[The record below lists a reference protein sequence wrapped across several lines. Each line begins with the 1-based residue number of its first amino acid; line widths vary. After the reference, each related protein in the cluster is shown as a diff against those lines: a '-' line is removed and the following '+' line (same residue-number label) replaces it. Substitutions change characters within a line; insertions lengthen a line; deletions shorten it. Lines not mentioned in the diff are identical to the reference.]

1 MAANKAERLNEAFN
15 YLRYNGLIATQKD
28 VSDALG
34 SSPSNISKA
43 LKGDKRVLT
52 DNFLVRFSDTFS
64 DISSAWLLTGEGTM
78 LNADTPLDQ
87 PMEFAPDQMDK
98 ALEVAERMGVE
109 LIPLYTE
116 PFRAGNQGHSL
127 REEWDYVES
136 VWAIP
141 DTHATRL
148 APVRG
153 NSMEPTLL
161 DGSLVAIRRMEFRI
175 DEPLSIPF
183 GEVFGIVVRTSDDP
197 DDDEY
202 LDYIK
207 RLYRHPDS
215 DKHLTHWIAH
225 SDNSDYKDFEVRI
238 DRVASLWRV
247 KASIAVQR
255 FS

>member
-1 MAANKAERLNEAFN
+1 MEETDNNLILNEIKEYKKFK
-15 YLRYNGLIATQKD
+15 KD
-28 VSDALG
+28 VELADFLG
-34 SSPSNISKA
+34 ISKQNLSA
-43 LKGDKRVLT
+43 WRSRNSINVNAIVDKLPELNR
-52 DNFLVRFSDTFS
+52 S
-64 DISSAWLLTGEGTM
+64 WLLTGDGEM
-78 LNADTPLDQ
+78 LKSDISLDQ

-98 ALEVAERMGVE
+98 ALEVAEKMGVD

-116 PFRAGNQGHSL
+116 PFRAGNEGHSL
-127 REEWDYVES
+127 REEWDEVES

-153 NSMEPTLL
+153 NSMEPTLH
-161 DGSLVAIRRMEFRI
+161 DGDVVAIKRMEFRI

-197 DDDEY
+197 DDRSY

>member
-1 MAANKAERLNEAFN
+1 MTAKEILEKLLSYKELNINALATEMGLSRAQALYDIQSGKTKNITPLMADKIIQKFPEFN
-15 YLRYNGLIATQKD
+15 RTWLRTGDGEMLK
-28 VSDALG
+28 
-34 SSPSNISKA
+34 SN
-43 LKGDKRVLT
+43 T
-52 DNFLVRFSDTFS
+52 S
-64 DISSAWLLTGEGTM
+64 DI
-78 LNADTPLDQ
+78 PLDK
-87 PMEFAPDQMDK
+87 PMEFRLDELDK
-98 ALEVAERMGVE
+98 ALRVAEKMGVD
-109 LIPLYTE
+109 LIPMYTE

-127 REEWDYVES
+127 REEWDEVES

-153 NSMEPTLL
+153 NSMEPTLH
-161 DGSLVAIRRMEFRI
+161 DGDVVAIKRMEFRI

-183 GEVFGIVVRTSDDP
+183 GEIFGIVVRTSDDP
-197 DDDEY
+197 DDREY

-207 RLYRHPDS
+207 RLDRHPES

-225 SDNSDYKDFEVRI
+225 SDNEKFKDFEIRI

-247 KASIAVQR
+247 KASVAVQR

>member
-1 MAANKAERLNEAFN
+1 MTAKEILEELLSYKELNINALATEIGLNRAQALYDIQSGKTKNITPSMADRIIQKFPEFN
-15 YLRYNGLIATQKD
+15 RVWLRT
-28 VSDALG
+28 
-34 SSPSNISKA
+34 
-43 LKGDKRVLT
+43 GD
-52 DNFLVRFSDTFS
+52 
-64 DISSAWLLTGEGTM
+64 GEM
-78 LNADTPLDQ
+78 LNTDTSLDK
-87 PMEFAPDQMDK
+87 PMEFAPDQMDE
-98 ALEVAERMGVE
+98 ALRVAEKMGVD
-109 LIPLYTE
+109 LIPMYTE

-161 DGSLVAIRRMEFRI
+161 DGSLVAIKRMEFRV

-183 GEVFGIVVRTSDDP
+183 GEIFGIVVRTSDDP
-197 DDDEY
+197 DDNEY

-207 RLYRHPDS
+207 RLYRHDES

>member
-1 MAANKAERLNEAFN
+1 ME
-15 YLRYNGLIATQKD
+15 G
-28 VSDALG
+28 
-34 SSPSNISKA
+34 
-43 LKGDKRVLT
+43 T
-52 DNFLVRFSDTFS
+52 DNNLILNKIKEYKDFKTDVELADFLG
-64 DISSAWLLTGEGTM
+64 ISRQNLSAWRTRNSINVNSIVDKLPELRRSWLLTGEGTM
-78 LNADTPLDQ
+78 LKSDTDTPLDQ
-87 PMEFAPDQMDK
+87 PMEFAPDQMDE
-98 ALEVAERMGVE
+98 ALRVAERMGVD

-116 PFRAGNQGHSL
+116 PFRAGNEGHSL
-127 REEWDYVES
+127 REEWDEVES

-153 NSMEPTLL
+153 NSMEPTLH
-161 DGSLVAIRRMEFRI
+161 DGDVVAIKRMEFLI

-197 DDDEY
+197 DDRSY

-238 DRVASLWRV
+238 DRVASLWRI

>member
-1 MAANKAERLNEAFN
+1 MEA
-15 YLRYNGLIATQKD
+15 
-28 VSDALG
+28 
-34 SSPSNISKA
+34 
-43 LKGDKRVLT
+43 T
-52 DNFLVRFSDTFS
+52 DNNLILNKIKEYKKFKTDVELADFLG
-64 DISSAWLLTGEGTM
+64 ISRQNLSAWRTRNSINVNALVDKLPELSRVWLLTGNGEM
-78 LNADTPLDQ
+78 LKSDTSDIPLDK
-87 PMEFAPDQMDK
+87 PMEFRLDELDK
-98 ALEVAERMGVE
+98 ALRVAEKMGVD
-109 LIPLYTE
+109 LIPMYTE

-127 REEWDYVES
+127 REEWDEVES

-153 NSMEPTLL
+153 NSMEPTLHNG
-161 DGSLVAIRRMEFRI
+161 DVVAIKRMEFRI

-183 GEVFGIVVRTSDDP
+183 GEIFGIVVRTSDDP
-197 DDDEY
+197 DDREY

-207 RLYRHPDS
+207 RLDRHPES

-225 SDNSDYKDFEVRI
+225 SDNERYKDFEIRI

-247 KASIAVQR
+247 KASVAVQR

>member
-1 MAANKAERLNEAFN
+1 MNVKDRIKQFADYMEISYRDLSVQMGASAGYINSISRSIQPDKLSRLSA
-15 YLRYNGLIATQKD
+15 RYPQLNT
-28 VSDALG
+28 
-34 SSPSNISKA
+34 N
-43 LKGDKRVLT
+43 
-52 DNFLVRFSDTFS
+52 
-64 DISSAWLLTGEGTM
+64 WLLTGNGEM
-78 LNADTPLDQ
+78 LNTDTPLDQ
-87 PMEFAPDQMDK
+87 PMEFSLDQMDK
-98 ALEVAERMGVE
+98 ALEVAEKMGVD
-109 LIPLYTE
+109 LIPMYTE

-153 NSMEPTLL
+153 NSMEPTLH
-161 DGSLVAIRRMEFRI
+161 DGDIVAIKRMEFRV

-183 GEVFGIVVRTSDDP
+183 GEIFGIVVRTSDDP
-197 DDDEY
+197 DDNDY

-207 RLYRHPDS
+207 RLDRHPDS

-225 SDNSDYKDFEVRI
+225 SDNEKYKDFEIRI
-238 DRVASLWRV
+238 DRVVSLWRV

>member
-1 MAANKAERLNEAFN
+1 MEETDNNLILNEIKEYKKFK
-15 YLRYNGLIATQKD
+15 KD
-28 VSDALG
+28 VELADFLG
-34 SSPSNISKA
+34 ISKQNLSA
-43 LKGDKRVLT
+43 WRSRNSINVNAIVDKLPELNR
-52 DNFLVRFSDTFS
+52 S
-64 DISSAWLLTGEGTM
+64 WLLTGEGEM
-78 LNADTPLDQ
+78 LKTDTPLNQ

-127 REEWDYVES
+127 REEWDEVES

-238 DRVASLWRV
+238 DRIASLWRV

>member
-1 MAANKAERLNEAFN
+1 MTAKEILEELLSYKELNINALATEIGLSRAQALYDIQSGKTKNITPSMADRIIQKFPEFN
-15 YLRYNGLIATQKD
+15 RVWLRT
-28 VSDALG
+28 
-34 SSPSNISKA
+34 
-43 LKGDKRVLT
+43 GD
-52 DNFLVRFSDTFS
+52 
-64 DISSAWLLTGEGTM
+64 GEM
-78 LNADTPLDQ
+78 LNTDTPLDQ

-98 ALEVAERMGVE
+98 ALEVAEKMGVD
-109 LIPLYTE
+109 LIPMYTE

-153 NSMEPTLL
+153 NSMEPTLH
-161 DGSLVAIRRMEFRI
+161 DGDVVAIKRMEFRI

-183 GEVFGIVVRTSDDP
+183 GEIFCIVVRTSDDP
-197 DDDEY
+197 DDNDY
-202 LDYIK
+202 LDYVK
-207 RLYRHPDS
+207 RLYRHDKS
-215 DKHLTHWIAH
+215 DKHLTHWIAR
-225 SDNSDYKDFEVRI
+225 SDNKDYEDFEIRI
-238 DRVASLWRV
+238 DRVVSLWRV

>member
-1 MAANKAERLNEAFN
+1 MGEIDNNLILNKIKEYKDFKTDVELADFLGISRQNLSAWRSRNSINVNSIVDKLPE
-15 YLRYNGLIATQKD
+15 LRR
-28 VSDALG
+28 S
-34 SSPSNISKA
+34 
-43 LKGDKRVLT
+43 
-52 DNFLVRFSDTFS
+52 
-64 DISSAWLLTGEGTM
+64 WLLTGEGTM
-78 LNADTPLDQ
+78 LKADITIDK

-98 ALEVAERMGVE
+98 ALEVAERMGVD

-136 VWAIP
+136 EWAIP

-153 NSMEPTLL
+153 NSMEPTLH
-161 DGSLVAIRRMEFRI
+161 DGDVVAIKRMEFRI

-197 DDDEY
+197 DDREY

-247 KASIAVQR
+247 KASVAVQR

>member
-1 MAANKAERLNEAFN
+1 MEETDNNLILNEIKEYKKFK
-15 YLRYNGLIATQKD
+15 KD
-28 VSDALG
+28 VELADFLG
-34 SSPSNISKA
+34 VSKQNLSA
-43 LKGDKRVLT
+43 WRSRNSINVNAIVDKLPELNR
-52 DNFLVRFSDTFS
+52 S
-64 DISSAWLLTGEGTM
+64 WLLTGEGEM
-78 LNADTPLDQ
+78 LKADITIDK
-87 PMEFAPDQMDK
+87 PMEFAPDQMDE
-98 ALEVAERMGVE
+98 ALRVAEKMGVD

-116 PFRAGNQGHSL
+116 PFRAGNEGHSL
-127 REEWDYVES
+127 REEWDEVES

-161 DGSLVAIRRMEFRI
+161 DGSAVAIKRMEFSI

-183 GEVFGIVVRTSDDP
+183 GEIFGIVVRTSDDP
-197 DDDEY
+197 DDNEY

>member
-1 MAANKAERLNEAFN
+1 MEETDNNLILNEIKEYKKFK
-15 YLRYNGLIATQKD
+15 KD
-28 VSDALG
+28 VELADFLG
-34 SSPSNISKA
+34 ISKQNLSA
-43 LKGDKRVLT
+43 WRSRNSINVNAIVDKLPELNR
-52 DNFLVRFSDTFS
+52 S
-64 DISSAWLLTGEGTM
+64 WLLTGDGEM
-78 LNADTPLDQ
+78 LKSDISLDQ
-87 PMEFAPDQMDK
+87 PMEFTPDQMDK

-116 PFRAGNQGHSL
+116 PFRAGNEGHSL
-127 REEWDYVES
+127 REEWDEVES

-161 DGSLVAIRRMEFRI
+161 DGSAVAIKRMEFSI

-183 GEVFGIVVRTSDDP
+183 GEIFGIVVRTSDDP

>member
-1 MAANKAERLNEAFN
+1 MNERFIEAINYLISEKIAYNQSDLARILGIGRSQISAIKNGYGNVSKQIVSKMEEAF
-15 YLRYNGLIATQKD
+15 
-28 VSDALG
+28 
-34 SSPSNISKA
+34 PM
-43 LKGDKRVLT
+43 
-52 DNFLVRFSDTFS
+52 
-64 DISSAWLLTGEGTM
+64 ISSDWILRGDGEM
-78 LNADTPLDQ
+78 LKADTPLDK
-87 PMEFAPDQMDK
+87 PMEFAPDQMDE
-98 ALEVAERMGVE
+98 ALRVAEKMGVD

-116 PFRAGNQGHSL
+116 PFRAGNEGHNL
-127 REEWDYVES
+127 IEEWDEVES

-153 NSMEPTLL
+153 NSMEPTLH
-161 DGSLVAIRRMEFRI
+161 DGDVVAIRRMEFRI

-197 DDDEY
+197 DDRSY

-207 RLYRHPDS
+207 RLYRHPES

-225 SDNSDYKDFEVRI
+225 SDNDKYKDFEVRI

-247 KASIAVQR
+247 KASVAVQR

>member
-1 MAANKAERLNEAFN
+1 MEETDNNLILNEIKEYKKFK
-15 YLRYNGLIATQKD
+15 KD
-28 VSDALG
+28 VELADFLG
-34 SSPSNISKA
+34 VSKQNLSA
-43 LKGDKRVLT
+43 WRSRNSINVNAIVDKLPELNR
-52 DNFLVRFSDTFS
+52 S
-64 DISSAWLLTGEGTM
+64 WLLTGEGEM
-78 LNADTPLDQ
+78 LKSDTPLDQ

-98 ALEVAERMGVE
+98 ALEVAERMGVD
-109 LIPLYTE
+109 LIPMYTE
-116 PFRAGNQGHSL
+116 PFRAGNEGHSL
-127 REEWDYVES
+127 REEWDEVES

-153 NSMEPTLL
+153 NSMEPTLH
-161 DGSLVAIRRMEFRI
+161 DGDVVAIKRMEFRI
-175 DEPLSIPF
+175 DEPLGIPF

-197 DDDEY
+197 DDRSY

-238 DRVASLWRV
+238 DRVASLWRI
-247 KASIAVQR
+247 KASVAVQR

>member
-1 MAANKAERLNEAFN
+1 MGE
-15 YLRYNGLIATQKD
+15 
-28 VSDALG
+28 
-34 SSPSNISKA
+34 
-43 LKGDKRVLT
+43 T
-52 DNFLVRFSDTFS
+52 DNNLILNKIKEYKDFKTDVELADFLG
-64 DISSAWLLTGEGTM
+64 ISRQNLSAWRTRNSINVNSIVDRLPELRRSWLLTGEGTM
-78 LNADTPLDQ
+78 LNAETPLDQ
-87 PMEFAPDQMDK
+87 PMEFSLDEMDE
-98 ALEVAERMGVE
+98 ALRVAERMGVD

-116 PFRAGNQGHSL
+116 PFRAGNEGHNL
-127 REEWDYVES
+127 VEEWDEVES

-153 NSMEPTLL
+153 NSMEPTLH
-161 DGSLVAIRRMEFRI
+161 DGDVVAIKRMEFRI

-197 DDDEY
+197 DDREY

-247 KASIAVQR
+247 KASVAVQR

>member
-1 MAANKAERLNEAFN
+1 MTAKEILEELLSYKELNINALATEIGLNRAQALYDIQSGKTKNITPSMADRIIQKFPEFN
-15 YLRYNGLIATQKD
+15 RVWLRT
-28 VSDALG
+28 
-34 SSPSNISKA
+34 
-43 LKGDKRVLT
+43 GD
-52 DNFLVRFSDTFS
+52 
-64 DISSAWLLTGEGTM
+64 GEM
-78 LNADTPLDQ
+78 LNTDTPLDKA
-87 PMEFAPDQMDK
+87 MEFAPDQMDE
-98 ALEVAERMGVE
+98 ALRVAKKMGVD
-109 LIPLYTE
+109 LIPMYTE

-161 DGSLVAIRRMEFRI
+161 DGSLVAIKRMEFRV

-183 GEVFGIVVRTSDDP
+183 GEIFGIVVRTSDDP
-197 DDDEY
+197 DDNEY

-207 RLYRHPDS
+207 RLYRHPDHN
-215 DKHLTHWIAH
+215 KHLTHWIAQ
-225 SDNSDYKDFEVRI
+225 SDNEKYKDFEIRI

>member
-1 MAANKAERLNEAFN
+1 MTAKEILEELLSYKELNINALATEIGLGRAQALYDIQSGKTKNITPSMADRIVQKFPEFN
-15 YLRYNGLIATQKD
+15 RVWLRTGDGEMLRQN
-28 VSDALG
+28 
-34 SSPSNISKA
+34 SPI
-43 LKGDKRVLT
+43 
-52 DNFLVRFSDTFS
+52 
-64 DISSAWLLTGEGTM
+64 
-78 LNADTPLDQ
+78 DQ

-98 ALEVAERMGVE
+98 ALEVAEKMGVD

-127 REEWDYVES
+127 REEWDEVES

-153 NSMEPTLL
+153 NSMEPTLH
-161 DGSLVAIRRMEFRI
+161 DGDVVAIKRMEFLV

-197 DDDEY
+197 DDNDY

>member
-1 MAANKAERLNEAFN
+1 MTAKEILEELLSYKELNINALATEIGLNRAQALYDIQSGKTKNITPSMADRIIQKFPEFN
-15 YLRYNGLIATQKD
+15 RVWLRT
-28 VSDALG
+28 
-34 SSPSNISKA
+34 
-43 LKGDKRVLT
+43 GD
-52 DNFLVRFSDTFS
+52 
-64 DISSAWLLTGEGTM
+64 GEM
-78 LNADTPLDQ
+78 LNTDTSLDQ
-87 PMEFAPDQMDK
+87 PMEFAPDQMDE
-98 ALEVAERMGVE
+98 ALRVAKKMGVD
-109 LIPLYTE
+109 LIPMYTE

-161 DGSLVAIRRMEFRI
+161 DGSLVAIKRMEFRV

-183 GEVFGIVVRTSDDP
+183 GEIFGIVVRTSDDP
-197 DDDEY
+197 DDNEY

-238 DRVASLWRV
+238 DRVASLWRI
-247 KASIAVQR
+247 KASVAVQR

>member
-1 MAANKAERLNEAFN
+1 MNEERCIDRFDKYMNHSGLNDNQVTKDAELSVGTIGKSRQPNRDL
-15 YLRYNGLIATQKD
+15 
-28 VSDALG
+28 
-34 SSPSNISKA
+34 SN
-43 LKGDKRVLT
+43 RVLNKLLQT
-52 DNFLVRFSDTFS
+52 YPNLNNV
-64 DISSAWLLTGEGTM
+64 WLRTGEGEM
-78 LNADTPLDQ
+78 LNTDKPLDQ
-87 PMEFAPDQMDK
+87 PMEFTPDQMDK

-116 PFRAGNQGHSL
+116 PFRAGNEGHSL
-127 REEWDYVES
+127 REEWDEVES

-161 DGSLVAIRRMEFRI
+161 DGSAVAIKRMEFSL

-183 GEVFGIVVRTSDDP
+183 GEIFGIVVRTSDDP
-197 DDDEY
+197 DDNEY

-247 KASIAVQR
+247 KASVAVQR

>member
-1 MAANKAERLNEAFN
+1 MTAKEILEELLSYKELNINALATEIGLGRAQALYDIQSGKTKNITPSMADRIVQKFPEFN
-15 YLRYNGLIATQKD
+15 RVWLRTGDGEMLRQN
-28 VSDALG
+28 
-34 SSPSNISKA
+34 SPI
-43 LKGDKRVLT
+43 
-52 DNFLVRFSDTFS
+52 
-64 DISSAWLLTGEGTM
+64 
-78 LNADTPLDQ
+78 DQ

-98 ALEVAERMGVE
+98 ALEVAEKMGVD

-161 DGSLVAIRRMEFRI
+161 DGSLVAIKRMEFRV

-183 GEVFGIVVRTSDDP
+183 GEIFGIVVRTSDDP
-197 DDDEY
+197 DDNDY

-247 KASIAVQR
+247 KASVAVQR

>member
-1 MAANKAERLNEAFN
+1 MDAKRCIDRFDKYMRTSGLNDNQVTKDAELSVGTIGKSRLPNRD
-15 YLRYNGLIATQKD
+15 L
-28 VSDALG
+28 
-34 SSPSNISKA
+34 SS
-43 LKGDKRVLT
+43 RVL
-52 DNFLVRFSDTFS
+52 NKLLEAYPNLNRV
-64 DISSAWLLTGEGTM
+64 WLLTGEGTM
-78 LNADTPLDQ
+78 LKSDTSDISLDK
-87 PMEFAPDQMDK
+87 PMEFRLDELDK
-98 ALEVAERMGVE
+98 ALRVAEKMGVD
-109 LIPLYTE
+109 LIPMYTE

-127 REEWDYVES
+127 REEWDEVES

-153 NSMEPTLL
+153 NSMEPTLH
-161 DGSLVAIRRMEFRI
+161 DGDVVAIKRMEFRI

-183 GEVFGIVVRTSDDP
+183 GEIFGIVVRTSDDP
-197 DDDEY
+197 DDREY

-207 RLYRHPDS
+207 RLDRHPES

-225 SDNSDYKDFEVRI
+225 SDNDKYKDFEIRI

-247 KASIAVQR
+247 KASVAVQR

>member
-1 MAANKAERLNEAFN
+1 MNERFTEVINYLISEKLAYNQSDLARTLGIGRSQISAIKNGYGDVSKQIVLKTEEAF
-15 YLRYNGLIATQKD
+15 
-28 VSDALG
+28 
-34 SSPSNISKA
+34 PM
-43 LKGDKRVLT
+43 
-52 DNFLVRFSDTFS
+52 
-64 DISSAWLLTGEGTM
+64 ISSDWILRGEGTM
-78 LNADTPLDQ
+78 LKSDTQLDQ

-98 ALEVAERMGVE
+98 ALEVAEKMGVD

-116 PFRAGNQGHSL
+116 PFRAGNEGHSL
-127 REEWDYVES
+127 REEWDEVES

-161 DGSLVAIRRMEFRI
+161 DGSLVAIKRMEFRI

-197 DDDEY
+197 DDNDY

-247 KASIAVQR
+247 KASVAVQR

>member
-1 MAANKAERLNEAFN
+1 ME
-15 YLRYNGLIATQKD
+15 G
-28 VSDALG
+28 
-34 SSPSNISKA
+34 
-43 LKGDKRVLT
+43 T
-52 DNFLVRFSDTFS
+52 DNNLILNKIKEYKDFKTDVELADFLG
-64 DISSAWLLTGEGTM
+64 ISRQNLSAWRTRNSINVNSIVDKLPELRRSWLLTGEGTM
-78 LNADTPLDQ
+78 LKSDTDTPLDQ
-87 PMEFAPDQMDK
+87 PMEFAPDQMDE
-98 ALEVAERMGVE
+98 ALRVAERMGVD

-116 PFRAGNQGHSL
+116 PFRAGNEGHSL
-127 REEWDYVES
+127 REEWDEVES

-153 NSMEPTLL
+153 NSMEPTLH
-161 DGSLVAIRRMEFRI
+161 DGDVVAIKRMEFRI
-175 DEPLSIPF
+175 DEPLGIPF

-197 DDDEY
+197 DDRSY

-247 KASIAVQR
+247 KASVAVQR

>member
-1 MAANKAERLNEAFN
+1 M
-15 YLRYNGLIATQKD
+15 GVKD
-28 VSDALG
+28 RIKQFADY
-34 SSPSNISKA
+34 I
-43 LKGDKRVLT
+43 
-52 DNFLVRFSDTFS
+52 
-64 DISSAWLLTGEGTM
+64 DISYRELSVQMGASEGYINSISRSIQPDKLSRLSAQYPQLNTNWLLTGSGEM
-78 LNADTPLDQ
+78 LNTDTPLDK

-98 ALEVAERMGVE
+98 ALEVAEKMGVD

-116 PFRAGNQGHSL
+116 PFRAGNEGHSL
-127 REEWDYVES
+127 REEWDEVES

-153 NSMEPTLL
+153 NSMEPTLH
-161 DGSLVAIRRMEFRI
+161 DGDVVAIKRMEFRI

-183 GEVFGIVVRTSDDP
+183 GEIFGIVVRTSDDP
-197 DDDEY
+197 DDREY

-207 RLYRHPDS
+207 RLDRHPDS

-225 SDNSDYKDFEVRI
+225 SDNEKYKDFEIRI

-247 KASIAVQR
+247 KASVAVQR

>member
-1 MAANKAERLNEAFN
+1 MGEIDNNLILNKIKEYKDFKTDVELADFLGISRQNLSAWRSRNSINVNSIVDKLPE
-15 YLRYNGLIATQKD
+15 LRR
-28 VSDALG
+28 S
-34 SSPSNISKA
+34 
-43 LKGDKRVLT
+43 
-52 DNFLVRFSDTFS
+52 
-64 DISSAWLLTGEGTM
+64 WLLTGEGTM
-78 LNADTPLDQ
+78 LKSDTTPLDQ

-98 ALEVAERMGVE
+98 ALEVAKRMGVE

-116 PFRAGNQGHSL
+116 PFRAGNEGHSL
-127 REEWDYVES
+127 REEWDEVES

-161 DGSLVAIRRMEFRI
+161 DGSLVAIKRMEFSI

-183 GEVFGIVVRTSDDP
+183 GEIFGLVVRTSDDP

-225 SDNSDYKDFEVRI
+225 SDNEKYKDFEVRI

>member
-1 MAANKAERLNEAFN
+1 MDKERCIDRFDKYMNHSGLNDNQVTKDAELSVGTIGKSRQPNRDL
-15 YLRYNGLIATQKD
+15 
-28 VSDALG
+28 
-34 SSPSNISKA
+34 SN
-43 LKGDKRVLT
+43 RVLNKLLQT
-52 DNFLVRFSDTFS
+52 YPDLNHV
-64 DISSAWLLTGEGTM
+64 WLRTGEGSM
-78 LNADTPLDQ
+78 LNTDTPLDQ

-98 ALEVAERMGVE
+98 ALDVAKRMGVE

-127 REEWDYVES
+127 REEWDEVES

-161 DGSLVAIRRMEFRI
+161 DGSLVAIKRMEFRV

-183 GEVFGIVVRTSDDP
+183 GEIFGIVVRTSDDP
-197 DDDEY
+197 DDNEY

>member
-1 MAANKAERLNEAFN
+1 MEETDNNLILNEIKEYKKFK
-15 YLRYNGLIATQKD
+15 KD
-28 VSDALG
+28 VELADFLG
-34 SSPSNISKA
+34 ISKQNLSA
-43 LKGDKRVLT
+43 WRSRNSINVNAIVDKLPELNR
-52 DNFLVRFSDTFS
+52 S
-64 DISSAWLLTGEGTM
+64 WLLTGDGEM
-78 LNADTPLDQ
+78 LKSDISLDR
-87 PMEFAPDQMDK
+87 PMEFALDEMDK
-98 ALEVAERMGVE
+98 ALEVAERMGVD
-109 LIPLYTE
+109 LIPMYTE

-127 REEWDYVES
+127 IEEWDEVES

-153 NSMEPTLL
+153 NSMEPTLH
-161 DGSLVAIRRMEFRI
+161 DGDVVAIKRMEFRI

-197 DDDEY
+197 DDRDY

-225 SDNSDYKDFEVRI
+225 SDNSDYKDFEIRI
-238 DRVASLWRV
+238 NRVASLWRV
-247 KASIAVQR
+247 KASVAVQR

>member
-1 MAANKAERLNEAFN
+1 MARNKVERLNEAFN

-43 LKGDKRVLT
+43 LKGDERVLT

-64 DISSAWLLTGEGTM
+64 DISSAWLLTGEGKM
-78 LNADTPLDQ
+78 LKANIKLDK
-87 PMEFAPDQMDK
+87 PMEFAPAQMDE
-98 ALEVAERMGVE
+98 ALRVAEKMGVD

-116 PFRAGNQGHSL
+116 PFRAGNEGHSL
-127 REEWDYVES
+127 REEWDEVES

-153 NSMEPTLL
+153 NSMEPTLH
-161 DGSLVAIRRMEFRI
+161 DGDVVAIKRMEFRI

-197 DDDEY
+197 DDREY

-207 RLYRHPDS
+207 RLVRHPDH
-215 DKHLTHWIAH
+215 DKHLTHWIAQ
-225 SDNSDYKDFEVRI
+225 SDNEKYKDFEIRI

>member
-1 MAANKAERLNEAFN
+1 MTAKEILEELLSYKELNINALATEIGLSRAQALYDIQSGKTKNITPSMADRIIQKFPEFN
-15 YLRYNGLIATQKD
+15 RVWLRT
-28 VSDALG
+28 
-34 SSPSNISKA
+34 
-43 LKGDKRVLT
+43 GD
-52 DNFLVRFSDTFS
+52 
-64 DISSAWLLTGEGTM
+64 GGM
-78 LNADTPLDQ
+78 LNTDTPLDQ
-87 PMEFAPDQMDK
+87 PMEFTPDQMDK
-98 ALEVAERMGVE
+98 ALEVAERMGVD
-109 LIPLYTE
+109 LIPMYTE

-153 NSMEPTLL
+153 NSMEPTLH
-161 DGSLVAIRRMEFRI
+161 DGDVVAIKRMEFRI

-183 GEVFGIVVRTSDDP
+183 GEIFGIVIRTSDDP
-197 DDDEY
+197 DDNAY

-207 RLYRHPDS
+207 RLYRHDDS

-225 SDNSDYKDFEVRI
+225 SDNSDYKDFEICI
-238 DRVASLWRV
+238 DRVVSLWRV

>member
-1 MAANKAERLNEAFN
+1 MARNKVERLNEAFN

-43 LKGDKRVLT
+43 LKGDERVLT
-52 DNFLVRFSDTFS
+52 NNFLVRFSDTFS
-64 DISSAWLLTGEGTM
+64 DISSDWLLTGEGEM
-78 LNADTPLDQ
+78 LKADITIDK
-87 PMEFAPDQMDK
+87 PMEFRLDELDK
-98 ALEVAERMGVE
+98 ALRVAEKMGVD
-109 LIPLYTE
+109 LIPMYTE

-127 REEWDYVES
+127 REEWDEVES

-141 DTHATRL
+141 DTNATRL

-153 NSMEPTLL
+153 NSMEPTLH
-161 DGSLVAIRRMEFRI
+161 DGDVVAIKRMEFRI

-183 GEVFGIVVRTSDDP
+183 GEIFGIVVRTSDDP
-197 DDDEY
+197 DDREY

-207 RLYRHPDS
+207 RLDRHPES

-225 SDNSDYKDFEVRI
+225 SDNSNYKDFEIRI

-247 KASIAVQR
+247 KASVAVQR

>member
-1 MAANKAERLNEAFN
+1 MGEIDNNLILNKIKEYKDFKTDVELADFLGISRQNLSAWRSRNSINVNSIVDKLPE
-15 YLRYNGLIATQKD
+15 LRR
-28 VSDALG
+28 S
-34 SSPSNISKA
+34 
-43 LKGDKRVLT
+43 
-52 DNFLVRFSDTFS
+52 
-64 DISSAWLLTGEGTM
+64 WLLTGEGTM
-78 LNADTPLDQ
+78 LKANIKLDK
-87 PMEFAPDQMDK
+87 PMEFAPDQMDE
-98 ALEVAERMGVE
+98 ALRVAERMGVD

-116 PFRAGNQGHSL
+116 PFRAGNEGHNL
-127 REEWDYVES
+127 VEEWDEVES

-141 DTHATRL
+141 DTQATRL

-153 NSMEPTLL
+153 NSMEPTLH
-161 DGSLVAIRRMEFRI
+161 DGDVVAIKRMEFRI
-175 DEPLSIPF
+175 DEPLGIPF

-197 DDDEY
+197 DDRSY

-225 SDNSDYKDFEVRI
+225 SDNSNYKDFEIRI

-247 KASIAVQR
+247 KASVAVQR